1 MKAFLQKVR
10 FPVSR
15 AMKFVITGL
24 LVTLI
29 PWQMSTASVPGAR
42 LAAATIFVKL
52 KDRGYNLRDFFS
64 SGLLRRG
71 ESVLI
76 ATTLSAGNSYTLV
89 AAGCEDAYDV
99 DLAVYDE
106 NGNRIGADGD
116 ASPVAVVSVTPRWS
130 GTFYLKVT
138 MYKSTS
144 NGAHYVLQYAFK

>member
-1 MKAFLQKVR
+1 MKAFTRKFSL
-10 FPVSR
+10 PGSR
-15 AMKFVITGL
+15 MAKFVITGL

-29 PWQMSTASVPGAR
+29 PWQMSTASVQGAR
-42 LAAATIFVKL
+42 ISAATIFVKL
-52 KDRGYNLRDFFS
+52 KQRGYSLRDFFS

-71 ESVLI
+71 QSTVI

-106 NGNRIGADGD
+106 NGNRIGSDGD
-116 ASPVAVVSVTPRWS
+116 SSAVAVVSVTPRWT
-130 GTFYLKVT
+130 GTYYLKVT
-138 MYKSTS
+138 MYNSTS

>member
-1 MKAFLQKVR
+1 MKTLPRKFRLPGSKTA
-10 FPVSR
+10 
-15 AMKFVITGL
+15 KFVITGL

-29 PWQMSTASVPGAR
+29 PWQMSTASVQGAR
-42 LAAATIFVKL
+42 ITAATIFIKL
-52 KDRGYNLRDFFS
+52 RDRGYSLRDFFS

-71 ESVLI
+71 QSAVI

-106 NGNRIGADGD
+106 NGNRIGTDSD
-116 ASPVAVVSVTPRWS
+116 TSDVAVVSVTPRWS
-130 GTFYLKVT
+130 GTYYLKVT
-138 MYKSTS
+138 MFNSTS